1 MILNTK
7 LNSQEQLNENMLSKA
22 KKNIGLLW
30 NLHNILPRVPLL
42 AICKSFVR
50 SHLDYGD
57 VVYDQSCNNNFRQKM
72 ESVQDNAA
80 LAIEGAIKGSSR
92 KKSLPRI
99 RSGILT
105 TTAMA

>member
-1 MILNTK
+1 
-7 LNSQEQLNENMLSKA
+7 
-22 KKNIGLLW
+22 
-30 NLHNILPRVPLL
+30 
-42 AICKSFVR
+42 
-50 SHLDYGD
+50 
-57 VVYDQSCNNNFRQKM
+57 M
-72 ESVQDNAA
+72 ESIQDNAA